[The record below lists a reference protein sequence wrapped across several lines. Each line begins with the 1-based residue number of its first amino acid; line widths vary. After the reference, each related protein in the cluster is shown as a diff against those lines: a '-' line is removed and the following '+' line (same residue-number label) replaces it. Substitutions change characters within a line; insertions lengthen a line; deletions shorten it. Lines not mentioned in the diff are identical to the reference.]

1 LHSALHFAE
10 VNSLQ
15 FDVTRE
21 SNFFTANKQNKNKK
35 KTRKQNAPQSSFL
48 VLLALVSQ
56 KKPLSLSLLRPK
68 NKTQVAQLLINKNL

>member
-1 LHSALHFAE
+1 LHSALHFTE

-48 VLLALVSQ
+48 VVLALVSQ
-56 KKPLSLSLLRPK
+56 KPLSLSLLRPK